1 MMGAGLASANM
12 KPYFRPSNKDNM
24 HRKGIL
30 LSMEEEWW
38 HPLETDH
45 TAADDSGSDMNDEHL
60 RPPPDKDRSLKE
72 GRFSIAFL
80 LACFT
85 MPLLISIS
93 IYFSTYTHGLEVER
107 FAMREVEYMGNE
119 AIDDS
124 EYSLYSLNIEDY
136 KSYGCCADE
145 DRGWYPELLN
155 TAEDVTISLKFVDQD
170 GNRWMDGRQYSGTA
184 HCPDG
189 LNECEGYIVDDGT
202 RWVELNHGYWGEH
215 MGYISYERGFFT
227 DANLIVATQQS
238 YAPYELEIE
247 LYKMDQPGLL
257 FFTIAIVPAA
267 VIVATRIAEKLGKK
281 EISKVVL
288 LRDEYEDFEF
298 DISYFQILLNTLLRS
313 VVFSY
318 YLTLVMWYLID
329 GDWWNNPIAMPMGLI
344 LALYPPFAALGKE
357 RKLPEIVQVR
367 PQLWGALL
375 SIPFCLIAFSASL
388 FTIVGPAG

>member
-1 MMGAGLASANM
+1 MIGARLTLANM
-12 KPYFRPSNKDNM
+12 RPYFWSSNKDNIPPK
-24 HRKGIL
+24 RIL

-38 HPLETDH
+38 HFSKTDH
-45 TAADDSGSDMNDEHL
+45 AAADDSSSDMNDEPL
-60 RPPPDKDRSLKE
+60 SSPPDKDGSLKE

-107 FAMREVEYMGNE
+107 FVMREVEYTGNE
-119 AIDDS
+119 TINDS
-124 EYSLYSLNIEDY
+124 EYSLYSFNIEDY

-170 GNRWMDGRQYSGTA
+170 GNIAWDGRLYLGTA

-189 LNECEGYIVDDGT
+189 FNECAGYIVDDGT
-202 RWVELNHGYWGEH
+202 RWVELNHMYWGEH

-227 DANLIVATQQS
+227 DTNLIVATQQS

-247 LYKMDQPGLL
+247 LYKMDQPVLL

-281 EISKVVL
+281 EIQKVVL

-318 YLTLVMWYLID
+318 YLTVVMWYVID
-329 GDWWNNPIAMPMGLI
+329 GDWWNIPIAFPIGVI
-344 LALYPPFAALGKE
+344 LALYPPFAALRKE
-357 RKLPEIVQVR
+357 RKLPELVQVR

-375 SIPFCLIAFSASL
+375 SIPFCLIALFASL